1 MSIRAIRG
9 RKDIPAE
16 RTEHTEPSGR
26 EEPPTDEHRCSQ
38 IRRVWHPCH
47 THAAK
52 FCVFCEFCGR
62 TAHPNHLCSSVPSV
76 GEKIFPQNAHT
87 EPSGREEP
95 PTDVHRLGWQGIPAI
110 PTLPNSVNSVNSV
123 GEQRTPT
130 ICVNLCHPWEKRYS
144 HRTHGTHRTF
154 WQRRASR
161 RCSQIRRVWHPCHT
175 HAAQFCVFCVFCG
188 RTAHHNHLCSSVPS
202 VGEKIFPQNAHTEPS
217 GREEPLT
224 NEHGCSQ
231 IRRVWHPCHTHAAK
245 FRGRTAHHNHLC
257 RSVPSVGVLSLQE
270 GSVRSVHSVGGV
282 AVVWCSRDCCTP

>member
-1 MSIRAIRG
+1 MSQV
-9 RKDIPAE
+9 
-16 RTEHTEPSGR
+16 HQPS
-26 EEPPTDEHRCSQ
+26 
-38 IRRVWHPCH
+38 
-47 THAAK
+47 
-52 FCVFCEFCGR
+52 CGV
-62 TAHPNHLCSSVPSV
+62 L
-76 GEKIFPQNAHT
+76 PQNARNAQNLLA
-87 EPSGREEP
+87 EKSLLQMSA
-95 PTDVHRLGWQGIPAI
+95 DVHRLGGYGIPAI
-110 PTLPNSVNSVNSV
+110 PTLPNSVYSVNSV
-123 GEQRTPT
+123 GEQRTIK
-130 ICVNLCHPWEKRYS
+130 ICVHPCHLWEKRYS

-282 AVVWCSRDCCTP
+282 AVVWCSRDCCTHWWCIRAIRGRFSQQSASVSSACSVGGNAHQICCEKLCANPVTCNANIVQAPST